1 MIYCGTKLIC
11 NDNSGAL
18 LVKCIGLKKSSWKW
32 GAKIGDLIVVSV
44 KTCGRGMNR
53 VKKGSIQHALIVWL
67 KININWF
74 WQSANYLRFVQN
86 NVVLVSLKNN
96 LSPIG
101 TRVFGPVAK
110 EIWKPLYIKIILLSS
125 GVF

>member
-1 MIYCGTKLIC
+1 MIYNGTKLIC

-18 LVKCIGLKKSSWKW
+18 VVKCIGLKKSSKKY
-32 GAKIGDLIVVSV
+32 GAKIGDLIIVSV
-44 KTCGRGMNR
+44 KTCGRGLTR

-67 KININWF
+67 KININRF
-74 WQSANYLRFVQN
+74 SKTANYLWFTQN

-96 LSPIG
+96 LAPIG
-101 TRVFGPVAK
+101 TWVFGPVAK
-110 EIWKPLYIKIILLSS
+110 EVWKSIFLKIILLSS